1 MRKVRACISGRIAY
15 FFHYPLRKNTL
26 MNVVAISRQ
35 PRWEQEG
42 WAITAKVGELL
53 ELYQD
58 FRPSVLEMIG
68 AIQPETLFK
77 WGLRWSNGR

>member
-1 MRKVRACISGRIAY
+1 MYIGPNRM
-15 FFHYPLRKNTL
+15 FLHYPLRKNTL

-42 WAITAKVGELL
+42 WAISAKVGELL

-58 FRPSVLEMIG
+58 FHPLVD
-68 AIQPETLFK
+68 
-77 WGLRWSNGR
+77 WSYPA